1 MCLAQFLQFLVLTEW
16 VVYLDLSFHIL
27 FILIDFCSLYFSF
40 WGNDSKVRGNSS
52 RTANEEKSKIP
63 QIDPGSVESKT
74 AWPREEN
81 SVVTNLWFWFPLTV
95 IALLLVTVPIRRYK
109 RRSRINRPPQPEG
122 DVDTDNTEEN
132 IVLREQ
138 KTPLISEGGL
148 DAHDTRETVS
158 SAEPRVPLRLRHE
171 LGELA
176 LLVLVFSFKGR
187 FCIQHI
193 IS

>member
-1 MCLAQFLQFLVLTEW
+1 MFV
-16 VVYLDLSFHIL
+16 
-27 FILIDFCSLYFSF
+27 
-40 WGNDSKVRGNSS
+40 
-52 RTANEEKSKIP
+52 
-63 QIDPGSVESKT
+63 
-74 AWPREEN
+74 
-81 SVVTNLWFWFPLTV
+81 
-95 IALLLVTVPIRRYK
+95 LLLVVIGSIGLYK
-109 RRSRINRPPQPEG
+109 IKSRVNRPPQPEG
-122 DVDTDNTEEN
+122 DVDTERYNTKEN

-138 KTPLISEGGL
+138 MTLLISEGSV

-176 LLVLVFSFKGR
+176 SLVLVFSFKGR

>member
-1 MCLAQFLQFLVLTEW
+1 M
-16 VVYLDLSFHIL
+16 
-27 FILIDFCSLYFSF
+27 
-40 WGNDSKVRGNSS
+40 
-52 RTANEEKSKIP
+52 
-63 QIDPGSVESKT
+63 
-74 AWPREEN
+74 
-81 SVVTNLWFWFPLTV
+81 

-109 RRSRINRPPQPEG
+109 RRSRVNRPPQPEG

-176 LLVLVFSFKGR
+176 LLVLVFLLRVVFVY
-187 FCIQHI
+187 HT
-193 IS
+193 

>member
-1 MCLAQFLQFLVLTEW
+1 M
-16 VVYLDLSFHIL
+16 
-27 FILIDFCSLYFSF
+27 
-40 WGNDSKVRGNSS
+40 
-52 RTANEEKSKIP
+52 
-63 QIDPGSVESKT
+63 
-74 AWPREEN
+74 
-81 SVVTNLWFWFPLTV
+81 
-95 IALLLVTVPIRRYK
+95 IALLLVVIGSIGLYK
-109 RRSRINRPPQPEG
+109 IKSRVNRPPQPEG

-138 KTPLISEGGL
+138 MTPLIPEGGV

-158 SAEPRVPLRLRHE
+158 SAEPRVPLRPRHE
-171 LGELA
+171 LGELV

>member
-1 MCLAQFLQFLVLTEW
+1 M
-16 VVYLDLSFHIL
+16 
-27 FILIDFCSLYFSF
+27 
-40 WGNDSKVRGNSS
+40 
-52 RTANEEKSKIP
+52 
-63 QIDPGSVESKT
+63 
-74 AWPREEN
+74 
-81 SVVTNLWFWFPLTV
+81 

-109 RRSRINRPPQPEG
+109 RRSRVNRPPQPEG

-138 KTPLISEGGL
+138 MTLLISEGSV

-158 SAEPRVPLRLRHE
+158 SAEPRVPLRPRHE
-171 LGELA
+171 FGELV